1 MTEYELFDL
10 INGISSNIV
19 QGQSV
24 YLTTITAYLVVAYS
38 VGAKLTRFQVFFV
51 SFVYIL
57 FGLVGMQGQRY
68 NFDPAYYW
76 GAELMELS
84 SKSPTPAENA
94 SPWVFISVRLVMLIG
109 SLIFMW
115 QVRHP
120 KAE

>member
-51 SFVYIL
+51 SFVYIQQKTHL
-57 FGLVGMQGQRY
+57 HGCLSQFG
-68 NFDPAYYW
+68 
-76 GAELMELS
+76 S
-84 SKSPTPAENA
+84 SC
-94 SPWVFISVRLVMLIG
+94 
-109 SLIFMW
+109 
-115 QVRHP
+115 
-120 KAE
+120 